1 MTVAANGL
9 TKLAEEC
16 GELIQI
22 VSKKSAYL
30 DTDTHPD
37 GKGSMRTRMED
48 KIADVAAASEFVV
61 QNFELNRQ
69 RILSRTQEKLS
80 TFRRWHGAQPEQSR
94 DNLAAQLSS

>member
-1 MTVAANGL
+1 MTMAANGL

-22 VSKKSAYL
+22 VSKKSAYIA
-30 DTDTHPD
+30 TDAHPD

-48 KIADVAAASEFVV
+48 EIADVAAASEFVV

-94 DNLAAQLSS
+94 DDLAAQLSS